1 MSVTRLW
8 FPLTGAMIPSR
19 AAAVAAARKKGPID
33 PLSGP
38 KLALAGRVITMDN
51 AFSTKSDAV
60 VYIDKGSIVVVQ
72 DRAEPT
78 PQDLAGVPIV
88 ETEGTIFPG
97 LVELHNHLSYNALP
111 GWSPVPK
118 RFNNRGQW
126 PNHTEYR
133 PLVSGPM
140 TVLGQYKDGRDKYP
154 LLAPLVRYVE
164 CKCLFGGVTTSQG
177 IKLSS
182 NAGIQRFYRGIVR
195 NVEQTDDLDLP
206 EAQAR
211 IPDFAARDAANFLAR
226 LKAEDSCSLLHLS
239 EGVTDPARP
248 LSEARKHFLA
258 LEIAKNK
265 WALDKT
271 FTGIHAA
278 GLLPADFDVLAS
290 HESSVVWSPLSNLLL
305 YGGTARVDAAK
316 NAGVL
321 IGLGSDWSPTGSKNL
336 LGELKVAWLY
346 NQKNL
351 KGLFKAREIVAMA
364 TRDAARIL
372 KWDKVLGS
380 IKAGARADL
389 LVIDSMATDPY
400 KALLNARE
408 TDIRLV
414 MINGIARYGW
424 PDIMTKLAPNNQT
437 TKVGGQ
443 TRSLFLE
450 QETADPDVG
459 QISLSKA
466 TDSLHIALSDIAKL
480 AKEIEK
486 PQPAVR
492 AARVLDAAATPV
504 WSLALDEICSCGVE
518 LAPRLPYDGPN
529 DFTGPTRAPRVLAK
543 SAPPLSTILK
553 PIRLD
558 PLTVADDTNFLS
570 QMKLQPNV
578 PRPIRERLSALY

>member
-38 KLALAGRVITMDN
+38 KLALAGRVVTMDD

-60 VYIDKGSIVVVQ
+60 VYIDKGNIVGIQ
-72 DRAEPT
+72 DRAEPA
-78 PQDLAGVPIV
+78 PPDFAGVPIV

-97 LVELHNHLSYNALP
+97 LIELHNHLSYNALP
-111 GWSPVPK
+111 AWSPVPK
-118 RFNNRGQW
+118 CFDNRGQW
-126 PNHTEYR
+126 PNHADYR

-140 TVLGQYKDGRDKYP
+140 TVVGQYKDGHGKYP

-164 CKCLFGGVTTSQG
+164 CKCLLGGVTTSQG
-177 IKLSS
+177 VKLSS
-182 NAGIQRFYRGIVR
+182 NAGVQRFYRGIVR
-195 NVEQTDDLDLP
+195 NVEQTDDVGLP

-211 IPDFAARDAANFLAR
+211 IPDFAAKDAAHFLTR
-226 LKAEDSCSLLHLS
+226 LKAEDSCFLLHLS
-239 EGVTDPARP
+239 EGVTDPAKP

-258 LEIAKNK
+258 LEIAENK

-290 HESSVVWSPLSNLLL
+290 HESSIVWSPLSNLLL

-346 NQKNL
+346 NRKNL
-351 KGLFKAREIVAMA
+351 NGLFKAREIVAMA

-400 KALLNARE
+400 KALLKARE

-443 TRSLFLE
+443 TRCLFLE
-450 QETADPDVG
+450 QETADADVA

-466 TDSLHIALSDIAKL
+466 TDALRIAFNDVAKL
-480 AKEIEK
+480 AKEIER

-492 AARVLDAAATPV
+492 AARVLDAAPTPV
-504 WSLALDEICSCGVE
+504 WSLALDEISSSGVE

-529 DFTGPTRAPRVLAK
+529 DFTGATRAPRVLAK

-553 PIRLD
+553 PIKLD
-558 PLTVADDTNFLS
+558 PLTVADDSNFLS
-570 QMKLQPNV
+570 QIRLQPNV
-578 PRPIRERLSALY
+578 PKPIRDGLSALY